1 MITPI
6 NKLIAVVFA
15 SLFLS
20 ACGAEQTTTQTLSGA
35 PGQISSS
42 SKSIE
47 RPFLTVYKDPNC
59 GCCKH
64 WITHVEE
71 HGYAT
76 KTIHPQDLWAVKAQY
91 KIASNMQSCHT
102 AVTKEGYV
110 FEGHVPA
117 KFMDKFLANPPKG
130 AIGLTV
136 PAMVVGSP
144 GMEVGDKFKA
154 YHIMLLNKDGSNK
167 LYQAIDSYQQQ
178 F

>member
-1 MITPI
+1 MTKFISI
-6 NKLIAVVFA
+6 VAF
-15 SLFLS
+15 SLLLA
-20 ACGAEQTTTQTLSGA
+20 ACGADQATTNSTVSA
-35 PGQISSS
+35 PATG
-42 SKSIE
+42 
-47 RPFLTVYKDPNC
+47 PLLTVYKDPNC

-64 WITHVEE
+64 WITHVQE
-71 HGYAT
+71 HGYGT
-76 KTIHPQDLWAVKAQY
+76 KTIHPNDMWAVKERLNI
-91 KIASNMQSCHT
+91 KGNLQSCHS
-102 AVTKEGYV
+102 AVTAQGYV

-117 KFMDKFLANPPKG
+117 KFMDKFLANPPAD

-154 YHIMLLNKDGSNK
+154 YEILLLKKDGSSE